1 MDETSIHAY
10 NLEKKVVGEKNKEA
24 IEVNRG
30 KGYSNIEGTTFIA
43 TTQLANVDII
53 PLAIV
58 AEGKSERTEKKKKYN
73 VDKSNDELIA
83 HSISGWA
90 DSNVIMKYL
99 EWIQEPYYRGSE
111 TIHEKS
117 QN

>member
-1 MDETSIHAY
+1 MDDTSIHAY

-30 KGYSNIEGTTFIA
+30 KGYSNIEGTFIA

-58 AEGKSERTEKKKKYN
+58 AEGKSERTEKKKNTMLTK
-73 VDKSNDELIA
+73 VMMSSLLIR
-83 HSISGWA
+83 SVFG
-90 DSNVIMKYL
+90 L
-99 EWIQEPYYRGSE
+99 TPL
-111 TIHEKS
+111 
-117 QN
+117 

>member
-58 AEGKSERTEKKKKYN
+58 AEGKSERIEKKKNTMLTK
-73 VDKSNDELIA
+73 VMMSSLLIR
-83 HSISGWA
+83 SVVGLTP
-90 DSNVIMKYL
+90 M
-99 EWIQEPYYRGSE
+99 
-111 TIHEKS
+111 
-117 QN
+117 